1 MRKDTELL
9 SAQRLGKEARTCA
22 LAAVAQGHTYTD
34 LCHPHTQPGQA
45 RFARIRH
52 EAIKKGR
59 AGFRGYL
66 STACTK
72 TPGGEQTTLNR
83 FI

>member
-9 SAQRLGKEARTCA
+9 PAPRLVKEARMCA
-22 LAAVAQGHTYTD
+22 LATVAQGHTYTD
-34 LCHPHTQPGQA
+34 LCHPHTQPWQA
-45 RFARIRH
+45 GFARIHH

-66 STACTK
+66 STVCTK
-72 TPGGEQTTLNR
+72 TLLEKQMTLSR